1 MIELWRVDQ
10 GRPEPHRGG
19 EQPGGA
25 KARPPRFPRPSPL
38 QFVLFCAGLA
48 FFLASFRGADVSFSH
63 FARGVPNLVR
73 LIGEMLPPDPSRI
86 GLIAERLFQT
96 FQMALVGTAFGI
108 VASAPLA
115 VFASRVHAPLRILY
129 YLARAAIAL
138 ARTVPDIVWALFC
151 IVLVGL
157 GPFAGTLAIAIETIG
172 FCGRFFA
179 EAMEDAD
186 PGPQEALAALGAT
199 RVGIIVSAVVPA
211 ALPSLINVSLFSLEK
226 STRSSV
232 VLGIVGAGGIGVQLK
247 VAMDFFHYNE
257 AAMIIIAIFVLVSL
271 VEHLS
276 ALLRASVLGRS
287 AVRLVA

>member
-1 MIELWRVDQ
+1 M
-10 GRPEPHRGG
+10 P
-19 EQPGGA
+19 
-25 KARPPRFPRPSPL
+25 ARRCRTVALEKPPRFVRPSPL
-38 QFVLFCAGLA
+38 RFLLLCAGLA
-48 FFLASFRGADVSFSH
+48 FFVASLRGADVSFGH
-63 FARGVPNLVR
+63 FAKGIPNLIR
-73 LIGEMLPPDPSRI
+73 LLGEMLPPDPSRI

-96 FQMALVGTAFGI
+96 FQMAVVGTALGI
-108 VASAPLA
+108 VLSAPLA
-115 VFASRVHAPLRILY
+115 VCASRVHAPLRILY
-129 YLARAAIAL
+129 YAARAVIAL

-157 GPFAGTLAIAIETIG
+157 GPFAGTLAIAIETVG

-179 EAMEDAD
+179 EAMEDAE

-199 RVGIIVSAVVPA
+199 RLGIVVSAVLPA
-211 ALPSLINVSLFSLEK
+211 ALPSLINVSLFCLEK

-257 AAMIIIAIFVLVSL
+257 AAMIIIAIFVLVSA
-271 VEHLS
+271 VEHFS

-287 AVRLVA
+287 SVSLAT